1 MRNRFLRK
9 FEIIQAEEYISFQK
23 FNTSDNDILL
33 LYGRLNIVFDTVFGY
48 QLFLSN
54 CHSFFIY
61 SLVEDPSSFISNP

>member
-33 LYGRLNIVFDTVFGY
+33 LYCRLNNVFDMDISYFYPIVIHFSFTV
-48 QLFLSN
+48 S
-54 CHSFFIY
+54 
-61 SLVEDPSSFISNP
+61 